1 MDIEL
6 TASPL
11 AFLSGKNDTA
21 AVEVC
26 ECVRASCACLLFAVV
41 VVVADAPL
49 KKTAV
54 FVVRF
59 VVCGTSLHLPLLML
73 TVCGSLSELRHMAW
87 CGLS

>member
-54 FVVRF
+54 FVV
-59 VVCGTSLHLPLLML
+59 CGTSLHLPLLML
-73 TVCGSLSELRHMAW
+73 TVCGSLSELR
-87 CGLS
+87 

>member
-54 FVVRF
+54 FVV
-59 VVCGTSLHLPLLML
+59 CGTSLHLPLLML